1 MTESKA
7 VSEIEK
13 VADRYIMVWNE
24 LDAES
29 WRHGVAGLWTKEEPY
44 TDPLA
49 TVEVQLAIEEVI
61 TGVREQFP
69 GHVFRRIGSADAHH
83 NVVRFRW
90 ELVPEG
96 SNEPVVEG
104 FDVVAVADD
113 RRVRDV
119 YGFLDNVP
127 AA

>member
-1 MTESKA
+1 MTKSKA

-24 LDAES
+24 PDAKS
-29 WRHGVAGLWTKEEPY
+29 WRHAVAGLWTEDGPY

-49 TVEVQLAIEEVI
+49 TVEGQRVIEGVT

-69 GHVFRRIGSADAHH
+69 GHIFRRIGSADTHH

-104 FDVVAVADD
+104 FDVAVVADD
-113 RRVRDV
+113 RRARDV
-119 YGFLDNVP
+119 YGFLDKVS